1 MTLEA
6 TKNAVAFAM
15 SDLEKTIKDEG
26 KIRTATDGIFQRMTV
41 TTTTGTGFVVGA
53 LTADYYWRWVG
64 NGRRPGDMPPV
75 QSIQEWINRT
85 GFLTLSA
92 WAVAKTIA
100 KRGSKAFREKKKNV
114 FLSAADKWEKGEA
127 VSRAMSTG
135 AEEVGD
141 WAFEIVK
148 RNLKP

>member
-53 LTADYYWRWVG
+53 LTADYYWRYVG
-64 NGRRPGDMPPV
+64 NGRGPGNMPPV
-75 QSIQEWINRT
+75 QNIRSWIERA
-85 GFLTLSA
+85 GLRLSA
-92 WAVAKTIA
+92 WAVAKSIA
-100 KRGSKAFREKKKNV
+100 KFGTRAHRQGKPNV
-114 FLSAADKWEKGEA
+114 FLNAADKWEKGEA

-135 AEEVGD
+135 ADEVGD